1 MLIIFVEIN
10 FSKTILRKWALT
22 LPLHLFSCLIL
33 SIFYLSRATIFVD
46 SNKRTLWEGVGV
58 GVSYFTGEFFV
69 HDGGPLIKCNGEKRN
84 SISIFRLPH
93 FYSP

>member
-33 SIFYLSRATIFVD
+33 SIIYLSRATIFAD
-46 SNKRTLWEGVGV
+46 SYKRTLWEGVGV
-58 GVSYFTGEFFV
+58 G
-69 HDGGPLIKCNGEKRN
+69 GGCHILLVNFLCMMED
-84 SISIFRLPH
+84 H
-93 FYSP
+93 